1 MQKLKKQVLVVTF
14 SVQFFKRRIMARTSL
29 KPVEIPEGISLENKE
44 NNLVFTGKLGEMS
57 LQVHEDVDIK
67 QEENLISFAPNK
79 DTKESLAITGTMRAL
94 AANMIQGVE
103 VGFEKKLEIN
113 GVGYRAA
120 LEGNTLNLSLG
131 FSHPVKHDLPE
142 GVTADLPSNTE
153 IILKSM
159 DKQLVGQVAA
169 EIREYRPPEPY
180 KGKGVKYSDER
191 IIRKESKKA

>member
-1 MQKLKKQVLVVTF
+1 
-14 SVQFFKRRIMARTSL
+14 MARTSL

-180 KGKGVKYSDER
+180 KGKGVREKGQY
-191 IIRKESKKA
+191 ILKKEGKKK

>member
-1 MQKLKKQVLVVTF
+1 
-14 SVQFFKRRIMARTSL
+14 MARTSL
-29 KPVEIPEGISLENKE
+29 KPVEIPEGISLENKD

-120 LEGNTLNLSLG
+120 LE
-131 FSHPVKHDLPE
+131 
-142 GVTADLPSNTE
+142 
-153 IILKSM
+153 
-159 DKQLVGQVAA
+159 
-169 EIREYRPPEPY
+169 
-180 KGKGVKYSDER
+180 
-191 IIRKESKKA
+191 

>member
-1 MQKLKKQVLVVTF
+1 
-14 SVQFFKRRIMARTSL
+14 MARTSL
-29 KPVEIPEGISLENKE
+29 KPIEIPESISLENQDK
-44 NNLVFTGKLGEMS
+44 NLVFSGKLGEMT
-57 LQVHEDVDIK
+57 LEVHEDVDIN
-67 QEENLISFAPNK
+67 QEANSISFKPNK
-79 DTKESLAITGTMRAL
+79 ATKESLALTGTMRAL
-94 AANMIQGVE
+94 ATNMIEGVD

-113 GVGYRAA
+113 GVGYRAT
-120 LEGNTLNLSLG
+120 LEGNSINLNLG
-131 FSHPVKHDLPE
+131 FSHPIKHDLPE

-169 EIREYRPPEPY
+169 EIRDYRPPEPY